1 MTHAND
7 GGYDLV
13 KLGDTD
19 LVLENPAHD
28 VRGRAVYSNA
38 GEEIGMVED
47 LYVDEDA
54 QKVRF
59 LDVGAGGFL
68 GIGEKHFLVP
78 VCAISEV
85 TEDRLVMDASREKV
99 LSSPPLDTDVVP
111 GGKQQYDVSTHYREL
126 PYSPFG
132 T

>member
-1 MTHAND
+1 MAHAND

-13 KLGDTD
+13 RLGNTD

-38 GEEIGMVED
+38 EEEIGTVED

-68 GIGEKHFLVP
+68 E
-78 VCAISEV
+78 
-85 TEDRLVMDASREKV
+85 RLS
-99 LSSPPLDTDVVP
+99 
-111 GGKQQYDVSTHYREL
+111 Q
-126 PYSPFG
+126 
-132 T
+132 